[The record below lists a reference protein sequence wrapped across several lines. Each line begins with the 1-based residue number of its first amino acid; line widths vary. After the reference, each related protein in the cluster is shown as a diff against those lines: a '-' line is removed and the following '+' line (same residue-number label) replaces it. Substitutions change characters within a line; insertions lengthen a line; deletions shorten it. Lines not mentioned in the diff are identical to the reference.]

1 VNPTDLPAFSPGFS
15 NRWNVPPADTVG
27 TQIQRID
34 KLQLGVGVAEVVTVQ
49 LDNTGKIVKAW
60 SQWVTGIGVAADSS
74 IGYAIRHSNDPP
86 TAGTISGAEIS
97 LKLVGHDAGASLE
110 YDGKDLSGTAGL
122 DNVFAQAGTDGWV
135 GVGGI
140 GVGAS
145 LGAYK
150 LTVGSPTPIDD
161 PNSLVDKTIFDIIAA
176 MFGPSPSLPT
186 DVATEHGSRTDLGK
200 EGPQAHINP
209 NEGGT
214 AGLDNGKVTSPM
226 VLPGNAKIGFGST
239 PIENTKWV
247 DYYFNGQQIGI
258 YVDVDTSSAGF
269 TSTPIYI
276 TSLGGQGHHWRTV
289 GASSIYEAT
298 PTSFRIYLQGLDA
311 ITQQFAN
318 ENNWHI
324 QWIGI
329 GSA

>member
-1 VNPTDLPAFSPGFS
+1 M
-15 NRWNVPPADTVG
+15 
-27 TQIQRID
+27 
-34 KLQLGVGVAEVVTVQ
+34 TVQ

-60 SQWVTGIGVAADSS
+60 SQWVTGIGVAADSN
-74 IGYAIRHSNDPP
+74 IGYAIRHSNDLP

-97 LKLVGHDAGASLE
+97 LKLVGHEAGASLE

-214 AGLDNGKVTSPM
+214 AGLDNGEVTSQK
-226 VLPGNAKIGFGST
+226 VSSGNAKIGFGST
-239 PIENTKWV
+239 PIGNTNWV
-247 DYYFNGQQIGI
+247 EYYPTGSSQLAGI
-258 YVDVDTSSAGF
+258 YVDIDTSSGGF
-269 TSTPIYI
+269 TGTPVYI
-276 TSLGGQGHHWRTV
+276 TSVVGDHYHWGTT

-298 PTSFRIYLQGLDA
+298 PTGFRVYLRQWDGA
-311 ITQQFAN
+311 PITPQYAN

-329 GSA
+329 ESAYQI